1 VIKFTD
7 LGLPETLLRALQ
19 HEGYETPSPI
29 QAQAIPVLMQGR
41 DLLGIAQTGTGKTAA
56 FALPILTRILAD
68 RRRMGPGQIRVL
80 VLAPTRELAAQI
92 CDSFKAYG
100 RFMNPRL
107 NVGVIVGGVGQGPQI
122 DMLARGMEVLVA
134 TPGRL
139 LDHMSTG
146 RAKLD
151 AAEVLVLDEADH
163 MLDLGFIVP
172 IRRIVQ
178 KLPKK
183 RQTLLFSATMPN
195 EISGLAADLLNNPAQ
210 VSVAPVATTAE
221 RVDQHVFFVDGAAKR
236 DVLVELMKDE
246 KVTRAIVFTRTK
258 RGADKVAQHLEAAG
272 VDAHAIHGNKSQNQR
287 VRALDGFKK
296 GQTRVLVATDIASRG
311 IDVDDVSHVFN
322 YELPDTPEAY
332 VHRIG
337 RTARAGAS
345 GRAVSLCDNSERPL
359 LRQIEKLTRQVVPS
373 TDRRTA
379 GGARDPEAQAPRAMR
394 GRGGAGD
401 GGRPHAANR
410 SGRPRP
416 SGEAAHGAR
425 PGRFADAKRPAPGGA
440 HRGRRPEAR

>member
-379 GGARDPEAQAPRAMR
+379 GGARKRADF
-394 GRGGAGD
+394 GTL
-401 GGRPHAANR
+401 
-410 SGRPRP
+410 P
-416 SGEAAHGAR
+416 SS
-425 PGRFADAKRPAPGGA
+425 
-440 HRGRRPEAR
+440 